1 METSQIDALV
11 KGLAKLEFFVEQILN
26 YFGKEKIKF
35 STLAEVLGIFELA
48 KLHFRYKKFKSSS
61 NLNKI
66 FISEENNV
74 DPNVDNTQNNK
85 DLFQEHDQS
94 ADSIENPTEGK
105 NKIKTLLSNLKNQCF
120 RNHAFNH
127 AYEETLE
134 KSQKKINILSS
145 LPIPNEMFQKNTEDE
160 GVKKKIFYGELIYLL
175 RPVIYNLLLILKG
188 KDSFLPYFC
197 SLLLDLIRLFL
208 QKQIVFYSHIEKKEF
223 IFRKKELL
231 ICYLLRN
238 PFYATILKT
247 RVIEPFLNK
256 FLGRLPLFSM
266 LKTVILYFIEI
277 RSSLALLM

>member
-1 METSQIDALV
+1 METSQIDAIV
-11 KGLAKLEFFVEQILN
+11 KGVAKLEFFAEQILN
-26 YFGKEKIKF
+26 YLFKEKMKF
-35 STLAEVLGIFELA
+35 TTLAEILAVFELV
-48 KLHFRYKKFKSSS
+48 KLHLRYKKFKSSS

-74 DPNVDNTQNNK
+74 DPNLDNTQNEK
-85 DLFQEHDQS
+85 DLFQEHDES
-94 ADSIENPTEGK
+94 ADSIENPTDAK
-105 NKIKTLLSNLKNQCF
+105 NKIKSLLSNLKSQCF

-145 LPIPNEMFQKNTEDE
+145 LPIPNEMFQKNTEE
-160 GVKKKIFYGELIYLL
+160 ESVKKRIYYGELIYLL

-188 KDSFLPYFC
+188 KNSFLPYFC

-208 QKQIVFYSHIEKKEF
+208 QKQIVFYSNIEKKEF

-238 PFYATILKT
+238 PFYGSILKT
-247 RVIEPFLNK
+247 KVIEPILDK